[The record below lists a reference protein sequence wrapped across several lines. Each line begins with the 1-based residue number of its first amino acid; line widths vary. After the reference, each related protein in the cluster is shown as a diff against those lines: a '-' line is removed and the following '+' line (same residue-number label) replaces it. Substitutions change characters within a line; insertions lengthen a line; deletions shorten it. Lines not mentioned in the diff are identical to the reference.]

1 MRGAPTM
8 PQITEEF
15 RTELLHDDDS
25 MGFIEVH
32 LQVDLGDPY
41 ALRLIM
47 VMPTKCHLRTLAVEQ
62 FDRALSD
69 PNVPQGTGEVTVT
82 YVEEE
87 FVRVELP
94 NGKQGPFQLRFD
106 VAPVDI
112 FLACV
117 RQLVKENH
125 LKKQYR
131 KYGLEALLTQ
141 E

>member
-1 MRGAPTM
+1 M

-15 RTELLHDDDS
+15 RTELLHDGDS
-25 MGFIEVH
+25 VGFVEVH
-32 LQVDLGDPY
+32 LQVVLGDPY

-47 VMPTKCHLRTLAVEQ
+47 VMPEKCHLRVLAVEQ
-62 FDRALSD
+62 FDRALSE
-69 PNVPQGTGEVTVT
+69 PGMPQGTGEVTVM

-87 FVRVELP
+87 EIVLVELP
-94 NGKQGPFQLRFD
+94 NGEQGPFQLHFD

-117 RQLVKENH
+117 RQLVKGNH

-131 KYGLEALLTQ
+131 KHGLEALLHQ

>member
-1 MRGAPTM
+1 M

-15 RTELLHDDDS
+15 RTELLHDGDS
-25 MGFIEVH
+25 VGFVEVH
-32 LQVDLGDPY
+32 LQVVLDDPY
-41 ALRLIM
+41 ALRLVM
-47 VMPTKCHLRTLAVEQ
+47 VMPEKCHLRILAVEQ
-62 FDRALSD
+62 FDCALSD

-82 YVEEE
+82 YAEEE
-87 FVRVELP
+87 ELIRVELP
-94 NGKQGPFQLRFD
+94 NGEQGPFQLYFD

-117 RQLVKENH
+117 RQLVKGNR

-131 KYGLEALLTQ
+131 KHGLQALLRQ

>member
-1 MRGAPTM
+1 M

-15 RTELLHDDDS
+15 RTELLHDGES
-25 MGFIEVH
+25 VGHIEAH
-32 LQVDLGDPY
+32 MQVKLDDPY
-41 ALRLIM
+41 ALQLIM
-47 VMPTKCHLRTLAVEQ
+47 MVGERCHLRTLAVEQ

-69 PNVPQGTGEVTVT
+69 PDMPQGTGEVTVM

-87 FVRVELP
+87 GIVLVELP
-94 NGKQGPFQLRFD
+94 NGEQGPIQLHFD

-117 RQLVKENH
+117 RQLVKGNR

-131 KYGLEALLTQ
+131 AQGLEALLRQ